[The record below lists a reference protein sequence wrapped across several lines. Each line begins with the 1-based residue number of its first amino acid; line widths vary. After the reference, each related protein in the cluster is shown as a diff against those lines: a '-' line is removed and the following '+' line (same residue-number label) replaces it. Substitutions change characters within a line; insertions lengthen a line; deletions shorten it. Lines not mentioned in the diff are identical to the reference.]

1 MTVLT
6 PTENDKSLIK
16 KMHRALGRSSAA
28 GSGTCFTLTG
38 AHQLLLEEART
49 AYAVV
54 DQNIRDHGDELAVLH
69 REYAIFLGDDLLQKL
84 DGILAVRL
92 PECLVVFLAGDYFMQ
107 PSERRIGH
115 EVEAA
120 AFQERGDG
128 KIERD
133 VYAEFTDS
141 APD

>member
-49 AYAVV
+49 AYA
-54 DQNIRDHGDELAVLH
+54 DIMGVLGLYTIY
-69 REYAIFLGDDLLQKL
+69 EGIIGKFSFWSMIGGLLWVYGSQ
-84 DGILAVRL
+84 
-92 PECLVVFLAGDYFMQ
+92 
-107 PSERRIGH
+107 
-115 EVEAA
+115 AA
-120 AFQERGDG
+120 PGWADVMSG
-128 KIERD
+128 KSGSGKK
-133 VYAEFTDS
+133 T
-141 APD
+141 